1 MKSLLSYLLPSTPP
15 TPFMHVV
22 GWCFAAT
29 IPLTVVVV
37 IVIRLGW
44 RRRKGLYDL

>member
-44 RRRKGLYDL
+44 RRRKGLYDR